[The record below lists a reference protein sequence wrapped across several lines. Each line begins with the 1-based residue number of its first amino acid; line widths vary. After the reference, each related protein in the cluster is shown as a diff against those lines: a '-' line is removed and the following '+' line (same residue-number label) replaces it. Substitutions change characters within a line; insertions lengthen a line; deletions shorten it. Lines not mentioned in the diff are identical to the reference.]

1 MKNTK
6 LFLLTAVAIAA
17 VLFTFKFWD
26 VLMLFLVS
34 IILAYLLVP
43 PVRFLCRKLKM
54 KRGFAVLI
62 VMLVVLVVI
71 ITVVSISLPMITAQL
86 KNLTRTIQLYASD
99 FDSLIKS
106 AMDYLAALKLP
117 DSILQTLQGWL
128 AQSDVLIASFL
139 NGFTT
144 GLLSIPTRLFDG
156 IIVTVLTV
164 YFLLDGAK
172 MITGFLS
179 TLPATIQ
186 IRINR
191 IISSTDTIT
200 RDYIRSKCLIA
211 LGMSIVTYIGLTLI
225 KIPYAPLFAVLT
237 FILDFVPYFGSII
250 AGMVIAFFALI
261 TGGFT
266 QAIIVGIFILIV
278 QQIEGN
284 VVAPKIHG
292 DQSGMHPALV
302 MLAILVAN
310 KIWGPVG
317 MLIAVPIAGLC
328 KLVIGEI
335 YQYIVSPDGADIQQP
350 EPPNL

>member
-6 LFLLTAVAIAA
+6 LFLLTAMVILAA
-17 VLFTFKFWD
+17 LFTFKFWD

-43 PVRFLCRKLKM
+43 LVRLLSRKLKM

-62 VMLVVLVVI
+62 VMLIVLVLI
-71 ITVVSISLPMITAQL
+71 ITIVSISLPMITAQM
-86 KNLTRTIQLYASD
+86 KNLTRTIQLYAGD
-99 FDSLIKS
+99 FDSLIKN
-106 AMDYLAALKLP
+106 AVDYLAALKLP
-117 DSILQTLQGWL
+117 DSILQTLQDWL
-128 AQSDVLIASFL
+128 AQSDVIIASFL

-144 GLLSIPTRLFDG
+144 GLLSIPTRLLDG
-156 IIVTVLTV
+156 VVVTVLTV
-164 YFLLDGAK
+164 YFLLDGGK
-172 MITGFLS
+172 MIDGFLS
-179 TLPATIQ
+179 TLPLSTQ
-186 IRINR
+186 VRMSR

-211 LGMSIVTYIGLTLI
+211 LGMSIVTYIGLTI
-225 KIPYAPLFAVLT
+225 TKIPYAPLFAILT

-261 TGGFT
+261 TGGVT
-266 QAIIVGIFILIV
+266 QAIIVGVFILIV

-317 MLIAVPIAGLC
+317 MLIAVPIAGLF

-335 YQYIVSPDGADIQQP
+335 YQYIVLPDDVSVATQD
-350 EPPNL
+350 